1 MDTMNQNDRETLIR
15 MEQSMNEEAN
25 VEELEYTPNMDE
37 QSAAWRE
44 VVREAVRGLTGLGW
58 GYLFYLTAKMLIDL
72 FLAFVP

>member
-1 MDTMNQNDRETLIR
+1 MDKVTVNKKSE
-15 MEQSMNEEAN
+15 N
-25 VEELEYTPNMDE
+25 VEEVDGITADLH
-37 QSAAWRE
+37 SAAWRE